1 MYIISNN
8 TLFLYSDNF
17 KTIVKEKD
25 SEYEFMGNL
34 LKYILNKSC
43 IYYGSSLKG
52 RMEGAKNLING
63 KYKLPIIISEKNNI
77 LFFPLKGAKNN
88 EIIWLNFNQI
98 KNFQKN
104 KNQIEVTFLNGYTH
118 KFFVSF
124 TIFNNQMFKCSRLW
138 LVYLTRS

>member
-77 LFFPLKGAKNN
+77 LFFPIKGAKNN